1 MDQHRRRA
9 VTQRQQTLVTLG
21 GSRPF
26 TPGVVMTDVS
36 TRSEAPPGELA
47 GGALGLP
54 SVLFC
59 IVTGAAPLAAMLFNV
74 PVATLGG
81 GYASPAAFIVAT
93 IALTIFSV
101 GYIAM
106 ARRVTSA
113 GGFYTF
119 VSRGLGRVAGLGV
132 GYLIALCYIVF
143 SAAVLGVTGY
153 FASTTIASLTG
164 LDLPAWF
171 YMIVGLVLISLF
183 AFFHIE
189 LTAKVLGV
197 LLVGEVLVLVVMA
210 VGIFAVGGAEGFSLA
225 PLNPVAIFDNPAAD
239 EVFGGGAAGV
249 ALFAAFWSWV
259 GFEMAPNYAEET
271 RDPHKI
277 AKRATYG
284 SVIGLGVFYTIMSY
298 AFVTGWGLTGSANAV
313 KSQYAGDIAS
323 AFYPLT
329 DKYVGSWATLVM
341 EILIVTSSFA
351 CTMAFYNTGARYL
364 FALGREGVLPGWL
377 ARTSKRRSPANASLT
392 VTGIVALYCLAFVI
406 YDPSTEGALLKLGT
420 WSPLLGVLGILAV
433 QALVSVAIIRYFLTS
448 AREDFHW
455 WTTMVAPLIG
465 FAAMVIACALLVI
478 NRDGLAG
485 ASDVLFIEAL
495 PWVILVVFVLGMVAA
510 MVLRSRAPD
519 KYAGIGQFEI
529 AEITEPVGGQA

>member
-1 MDQHRRRA
+1 MTA
-9 VTQRQQTLVTLG
+9 VPTDSSG
-21 GSRPF
+21 GAVP
-26 TPGVVMTDVS
+26 TGG
-36 TRSEAPPGELA
+36 PPGELA

-74 PVATLGG
+74 PVATLGS

-93 IALTIFSV
+93 VALTIFAV

-119 VSRGLGRVAGLGV
+119 VTRGLGRVPGLGV

-153 FASTTIASLTG
+153 FASTTVASLTG
-164 LDLPAWF
+164 LDLPAWV
-171 YMIVGLVLISLF
+171 YMVIALALMSLF
-183 AFFHIE
+183 AWFHIE

-197 LLVGEVLVLVVMA
+197 LLIGEVLVLIVMA
-210 VGIFAVGGAEGFSLA
+210 VGVFAKGGAEGFSAA
-225 PLNPVAIFDNPAAD
+225 PLNPVNLFDNPAAV
-239 EVFGGGAAGV
+239 EVFGGGAAGI

-271 RDPHKI
+271 REPHRI
-277 AKRATYG
+277 ARLATYG

-298 AFVTGWGLTGSANAV
+298 AFVTGWGLTGAANAV
-313 KSQYAGDIAS
+313 KSQFAGEIAS

-329 DKYVGSWATLVM
+329 DKYVGSWLTLLM
-341 EILIVTSSFA
+341 EILIVTGSFA
-351 CTMAFYNTGARYL
+351 CTMSFYNTGARYL
-364 FALGREGVLPGWL
+364 FALGREGVLAAGL
-377 ARTSKRRSPANASLT
+377 ARTSKRKSPAAASMT
-392 VTGIVALYCLAFVI
+392 VTIIVALYSLAFVI

-433 QALVSVAIIRYFLTS
+433 QALVSIAIIRYFLTT
-448 AREDFHW
+448 ARDGFHW
-455 WTTMVAPLIG
+455 WTTLVAPVVG
-465 FAAMVIACALLVI
+465 FAAMVIACTLLIVNRGDLSGAGDALY
-478 NRDGLAG
+478 
-485 ASDVLFIEAL
+485 IEAL
-495 PWVILVVFVLGMVAA
+495 PWVVLGVFVVGMIVAA
-510 MVLRSRAPD
+510 VLRSSAPD
-519 KYAGIGQFEI
+519 RYANIGQFEI
-529 AEITEPVGGQA
+529 NSIADADGRAGTQPLTDRTMGSQS